1 MQVGDLVTV
10 SPFAYTTAIRRPAM
24 GIIVKIKEGD
34 DFGDGPVNSMVSVLA
49 SCGIIEV
56 ASTYITL
63 R

>member
-1 MQVGDLVTV
+1 
-10 SPFAYTTAIRRPAM
+10 M